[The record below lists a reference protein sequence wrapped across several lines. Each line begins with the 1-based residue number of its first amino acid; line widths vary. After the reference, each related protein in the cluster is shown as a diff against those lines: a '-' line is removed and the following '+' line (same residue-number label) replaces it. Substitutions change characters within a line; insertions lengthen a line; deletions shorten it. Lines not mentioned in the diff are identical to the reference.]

1 MARRPA
7 IMLYKGDWKRD
18 PQLSMCS
25 PATRGIWIDLICDM
39 DDLGNATISGP
50 AKMLARMCR
59 ASEEEVIE
67 AFAELK
73 SSNAADIECV
83 DGIYTVTCRRVEKE
97 LHISDVRRGAVNNR
111 YKTDT
116 NNPTKEPTNSIHP
129 VEDENE
135 EEVLAVEVVLA
146 SKAKADCEGIYS
158 VYPRKVSRR
167 AAFRAIECAFQRVI
181 AGESPLGKLN
191 CDQANKFLHCAV
203 EGYARSP
210 DGMNGKFTPHP
221 ATWFN
226 ASRYLDDQQEWAKS
240 AAPRGS
246 NGNYKSKTESSIDAA
261 CEAIRIIGERAADR
275 DGADEARYTPA
286 GQAGYGGLP
295 RLGSGS
301 GLF

>member
-1 MARRPA
+1 
-7 IMLYKGDWKRD
+7 MLYKGDWKRD

-39 DDLGNATISGP
+39 DDLGCATITGT

-59 ASEEEVIE
+59 SSDVEVVE

-73 SSNAADIECV
+73 ASNAADIQCT

-97 LHISDVRRGAVNNR
+97 LHISKVRSDAVQNR
-111 YKTDT
+111 YKVDT
-116 NNPTKEPTNSIHP
+116 NESTKQPTNSLHP

-135 EEVLAVEVVLA
+135 VLAVEVVSV
-146 SKAKADCEGIYS
+146 SKPKADCEGIYGA
-158 VYPRKVSRR
+158 YPRKVARR
-167 AAFRAIECAFQRVI
+167 AAFRAIEQAFQRII
-181 AGESPLGKLN
+181 AGEGDYKFVP
-191 CDQANKFLHCAV
+191 DEANKFLRMAA
-203 EGYARSP
+203 EAFARSP
-210 DGMNGKFTPHP
+210 DGMKGEFTSHP

-240 AAPRGS
+240 ASTGGS
-246 NGNYKSKTESSIDAA
+246 NGTHGTYKSKTESSMDAA
-261 CEAIRIIGERAADR
+261 HEAIRLIREAGADR
-275 DGADEARYTPA
+275 DGADEAGYTPA

-301 GLF
+301 GLV